1 MWQSILTNK
10 LTVLL
15 QCLGKVILFETFI
28 FSFVIE
34 KIIMLCFVLSLYGKN
49 RFISL
54 SIFILF
60 VLFCIPG
67 TCVFCNSCKKFFFLY
82 LWSNNQFSCSILR
95 KIFTMQAGDYEWIIT
110 YDWPWYEWKNT
121 YTVLKLRVKQ
131 VT

>member
-28 FSFVIE
+28 FSFIIE
-34 KIIMLCFVLSLYGKN
+34 KITMLCFVLSLYGKN

-67 TCVFCNSCKKFFFLY
+67 TCVFCNSCKIFFF
-82 LWSNNQFSCSILR
+82 STCDQ
-95 KIFTMQAGDYEWIIT
+95 II
-110 YDWPWYEWKNT
+110 NFHAAF
-121 YTVLKLRVKQ
+121 
-131 VT
+131 